1 MKKIMVTYVSSRDVA
16 RQHCAAL
23 VMQNPEIDLVAIPDG
38 LSQRGAWQ
46 AFSRSD
52 VVVIEEEVIRREG
65 FAAVRLLQEAYSE
78 INVLIT
84 MADKDVQA
92 IAWVLMQGIRG
103 VILHSEVGSLLGKAI
118 RRIQAGEIWA
128 PRSLLESLRHPA
140 DNSSIADMAP
150 QTAWILWH

>member
-1 MKKIMVTYVSSRDVA
+1 MKKIMVTYVSSRDVD
-16 RQHCAAL
+16 RQHCADL

-38 LSQRGAWQ
+38 LTQRGAWQ

-78 INVLIT
+78 INVLIA
-84 MADKDVQA
+84 MADKDKQA
-92 IAWVLMQGIRG
+92 IAWLLLHGVRG
-103 VILHSEVGSLLGKAI
+103 VILHTEVGSLLGKAI

-128 PRSLLESLRHPA
+128 PRSLLESLRNPA
-140 DNSSIADMAP
+140 ENIRIADLAP
-150 QTAWILWH
+150 LSAWTLWH

>member
-1 MKKIMVTYVSSRDVA
+1 MNKITVTYVSSRDA
-16 RQHCAAL
+16 TRQHCADL

-52 VVVIEEEVIRREG
+52 VVVIDEDVIRREG
-65 FAAVRLLQEAYSE
+65 FAAVRLLQEAYNE

-84 MADKDVQA
+84 MADKDHEA
-92 IAWVLMQGIRG
+92 IAWMLMQGVRG
-103 VILHSEVGSLLGKAI
+103 VMLHADIDSLLGKAI

-128 PRSLLESLRHPA
+128 PRSLLEVLRQPA
-140 DNSSIADMAP
+140 DNSGFADMVP
-150 QTAWILWH
+150 QTEWTLWH

>member
-1 MKKIMVTYVSSRDVA
+1 MKKITVTYVSSRDVT
-16 RQHCAAL
+16 RQHCADL

-52 VVVIEEEVIRREG
+52 VVVIDEDVIRREG

-78 INVLIT
+78 INILIT
-84 MADKDVQA
+84 LDDTDKQT
-92 IAWVLMQGIRG
+92 IAWILMQGVRG
-103 VILHSEVGSLLGKAI
+103 VMLHAEIDSQLGKAI

-140 DNSSIADMAP
+140 ENSSFADMVP
-150 QTAWILWH
+150 QTEWTRWH